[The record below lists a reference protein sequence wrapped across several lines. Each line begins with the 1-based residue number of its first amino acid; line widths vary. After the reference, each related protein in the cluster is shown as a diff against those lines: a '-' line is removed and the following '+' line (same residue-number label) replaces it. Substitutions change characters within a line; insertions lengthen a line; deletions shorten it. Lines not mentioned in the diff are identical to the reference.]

1 MRFIEVFQKEDY
13 QPLDRGAAFPQF
25 YENGDRYKWWR
36 PTCFTY
42 RYWQNFI
49 QWSEI
54 EFGFKMP
61 EDLLSE
67 ALMMGGEL

>member
-25 YENGDRYKWWR
+25 YENGDRYKWWN
-36 PTCFTY
+36 PMDFTY

-54 EFGFKMP
+54 EFRFKMP

-67 ALMMGGEL
+67 TLMMGGEL